1 MPAARVNIWDLVNAP
16 SNKGT
21 TTKINTNAPGQ
32 LPLISRATC
41 TNSTRTDTKTQEVQ
55 PAGIYFPRTE
65 AERTSF
71 RTKDSKRVTRHQWAV
86 YDYILNIPKGN
97 VTTYKSVCNGLGQG
111 SPRSVGSALRINP
124 FAPYVPCHRIISSDL
139 YLGGYCGE
147 WGPQSKTGT
156 QYYRKLQLLRDEGIE
171 FEDNGMLRSRDKLL

>member
-21 TTKINTNAPGQ
+21 TTKINTNARGQ

-55 PAGIYFPRTE
+55 PGWLLWCYFLKGLTVATAGIYFPRTE

-71 RTKDSKRVTRHQWAV
+71 RTKDSKV
-86 YDYILNIPKGN
+86 
-97 VTTYKSVCNGLGQG
+97 S
-111 SPRSVGSALRINP
+111 
-124 FAPYVPCHRIISSDL
+124 
-139 YLGGYCGE
+139 
-147 WGPQSKTGT
+147 
-156 QYYRKLQLLRDEGIE
+156 
-171 FEDNGMLRSRDKLL
+171 